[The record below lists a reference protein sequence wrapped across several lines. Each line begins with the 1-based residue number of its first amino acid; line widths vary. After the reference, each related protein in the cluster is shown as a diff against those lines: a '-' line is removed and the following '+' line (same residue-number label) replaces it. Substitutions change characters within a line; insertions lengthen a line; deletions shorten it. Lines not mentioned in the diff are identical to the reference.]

1 MQIRIEAIP
10 EPAAIGLASLSALV
24 LVALRRRAT

>member
-10 EPAAIGLASLSALV
+10 EPATLSLAAMGLVGMIAA
-24 LVALRRRAT
+24 ARRKS